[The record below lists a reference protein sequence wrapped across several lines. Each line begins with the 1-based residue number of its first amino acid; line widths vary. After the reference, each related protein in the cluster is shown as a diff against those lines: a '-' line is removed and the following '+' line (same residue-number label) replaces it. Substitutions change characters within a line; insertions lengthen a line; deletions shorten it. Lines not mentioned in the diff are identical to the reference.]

1 MPKTAVITARV
12 EPELKAEAE
21 EVISQ
26 VGLTMSQAMTLYLRQ
41 IVNRRAIPF
50 ELRAAEPPRDDA
62 QFLKSLSGIVNSGYS
77 DTSER
82 VEELVAE
89 AILQKHRSRDSE

>member
-1 MPKTAVITARV
+1 MPKTAVVTARV
-12 EPELKAEAE
+12 EPELKKEAE

-26 VGLTMSQAMTLYLRQ
+26 VGLTMSQAVTIYLRQ

-50 ELRAAEPPRDDA
+50 ELRAERPENSA
-62 QFLKSLSGIVNSGYS
+62 QFLKNLAGIVHSGYS

-82 VEELVAE
+82 VDELVAE
-89 AILQKHRSRDSE
+89 AVRQRYQQKENA

>member
-12 EPELKAEAE
+12 EPEVKAEAE
-21 EVISQ
+21 KVLSEI
-26 VGLTMSQAMTLYLRQ
+26 GLTMSQAVTLYLRQ

-50 ELRAAEPPRDDA
+50 ELRAESPRTDA
-62 QFLKSLSGIVNSGYS
+62 QFLKSLAGIVDSGYS
-77 DTSER
+77 DTSDR

-89 AILQKHRSRDSE
+89 AILQKYRESEQG

>member
-26 VGLTMSQAMTLYLRQ
+26 IGLTMSQAMTLYLRQ
-41 IVNRRAIPF
+41 IVSRRAIPF
-50 ELRAAEPPRDDA
+50 ELRAAEPRDDV
-62 QFLKSLSGIVNSGYS
+62 QFLKSLSGIVDTGYS

-89 AILQKHRSRDSE
+89 AVLQKHQLRDGG

>member
-12 EPELKAEAE
+12 EPELKKEAE

-26 VGLTMSQAMTLYLRQ
+26 VGLTMSQAVTVYLRQ

-50 ELRAAEPPRDDA
+50 ELRAERPEDSA
-62 QFLKSLSGIVNSGYS
+62 QFLKSLAGIVNSGYS
-77 DTSER
+77 DTSEHAD
-82 VEELVAE
+82 ELVAE
-89 AILQKHRSRDSE
+89 VILQQYQREESA

>member
-12 EPELKAEAE
+12 EPELKKEAE

-50 ELRAAEPPRDDA
+50 ELRAEKPGNSA
-62 QFLKSLSGIVNSGYS
+62 QFLRSLAGIVHSGHS

-82 VEELVAE
+82 VDELVAE
-89 AILQKHRSRDSE
+89 SILQRYQQEESA